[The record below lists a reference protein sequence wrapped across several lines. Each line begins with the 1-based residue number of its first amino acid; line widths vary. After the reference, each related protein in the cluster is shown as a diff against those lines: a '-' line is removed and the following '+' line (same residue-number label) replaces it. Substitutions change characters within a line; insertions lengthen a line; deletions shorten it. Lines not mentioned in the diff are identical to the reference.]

1 LEQEVL
7 AGEAAAGIVGMGVA
21 VAVDS
26 PAAAAVDTAVVA
38 EGGLVVAAREE
49 VLGSAVLAVLVVDA
63 VEGVLVVHIEVL
75 PVDLQV
81 SQG

>member
-7 AGEAAAGIVGMGVA
+7 AGEAVAGIVGMEVA

-26 PAAAAVDTAVVA
+26 PAVAAVDTAAVA
-38 EGGLVVAAREE
+38 EGGLAAAAREE
-49 VLGSAVLAVLVVDA
+49 ALGSAVSAVLVVDA
-63 VEGVLVVHIEVL
+63 VEGVLVARIEVL

-81 SQG
+81 L